1 MILLNYGVFTYNKGE
16 ILLYESL
23 LVRCRRILRTN
34 HEKSKK
40 PESMRIRGVVGY
52 AGLDKQE
59 FVVPK

>member
-1 MILLNYGVFTYNKGE
+1 MILLNCGVFTYNIGT
-16 ILLYESL
+16 LLPKKSL
-23 LVRCRRILRTN
+23 LVRCGRILRTN